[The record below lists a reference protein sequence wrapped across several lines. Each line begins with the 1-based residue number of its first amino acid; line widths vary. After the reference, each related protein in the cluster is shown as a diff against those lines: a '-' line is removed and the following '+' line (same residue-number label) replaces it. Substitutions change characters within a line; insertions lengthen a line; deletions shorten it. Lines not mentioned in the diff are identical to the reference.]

1 MFVFRFKFP
10 EVSATR
16 LASGSL
22 NSTVL
27 CLVLHQTLVFLLL
40 RVESSVLA
48 TPDTHR
54 PWFEATGHVLRLL
67 AIGELYHWPV
77 GTQYGR
83 PAICLAGDL
92 LFRPVAPFYLF
103 QAWCMPAVPAGM
115 HQTCPEAYMWL
126 FCPFCTLLVK
136 AS

>member
-1 MFVFRFKFP
+1 MFVFRFEFP
-10 EVSATR
+10 EASAKR

-40 RVESSVLA
+40 RVESSLFA

-54 PWFEATGHVLRLL
+54 PWFEATGHVLRLP

-83 PAICLAGDL
+83 PAICLARDL
-92 LFRPVAPFYLF
+92 LFWPVAPFYLF
-103 QAWCMPAVPAGM
+103 QA
-115 HQTCPEAYMWL
+115 
-126 FCPFCTLLVK
+126 
-136 AS
+136 